1 MLRFE
6 LKKIF
11 AKRSNKI
18 AVFILSAAVII
29 VSCLTIGS
37 IEYTDLSGNLH
48 TGISANKEL
57 KKVKQEWAG
66 YVTDD
71 VLNKV
76 IQANNEINS
85 SENYL
90 SKDIRENNIAFSQKQ
105 GFADI
110 KEMIN
115 MSFSDFQ
122 EYDYYR
128 ADSVSPDQ
136 LHYFYPNRV
145 NNLKNWLYS
154 ASITDN
160 YTEQEKSYLI
170 EKYEALE
177 EPLYYEYSGSWT
189 ALLTYL
195 PSLIMMIAL
204 IGTFLVSG
212 IFSDEF
218 RLKADA
224 IFFSTNYGRNK
235 AVKSKITAG
244 FICVTAA
251 YWIAVLAFSII
262 IFGSLGVSGADC
274 MIQTGLGG
282 WKSFY
287 NLTFWQ
293 EYILTILGGY
303 IGILFILLL
312 AMLISAKTR
321 SSVFAVTIPFI
332 LLLMP
337 SFLSNFPTLSSI
349 CGILPDQLLQIS
361 SSINLFNLYQ
371 IGGLVI
377 GAVPIVFV
385 VYSLGYLLMLP
396 LLYRIYRKSEVRA

>member
-177 EPLYYEYSGSWT
+177 EPLYYEYFGSWT

-262 IFGSLGVSGADC
+262 VFGSLGVSGADC

-337 SFLSNFPTLSSI
+337 SFLSNFPILSSI

-371 IGGLVI
+371 IGGLVV

-385 VYSLGYLLMLP
+385 VYSIGYLLMLP
-396 LLYRIYRKSEVRA
+396 LLYRIYRKSEIRS